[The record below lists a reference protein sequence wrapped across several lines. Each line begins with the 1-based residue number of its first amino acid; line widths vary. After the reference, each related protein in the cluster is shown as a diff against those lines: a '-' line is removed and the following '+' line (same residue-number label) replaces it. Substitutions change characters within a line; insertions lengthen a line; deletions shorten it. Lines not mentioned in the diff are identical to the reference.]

1 MYFLVAGALR
11 FAPASALHGTP
22 FVLVIA
28 RPWLMDDALCW
39 SVPTRLTPICIR
51 ALRGQ
56 PELPLRAAP
65 REDVRCTVRCTALLP
80 CSSLR
85 EHWNARQGGPRI
97 EEVKCCSTAGRS
109 CSRFLQTCSRL
120 AGCCSRS
127 GGRLRGY
134 IGIASRTGGNGN
146 LSPPPLRILP

>member
-28 RPWLMDDALCW
+28 RPWLMDGASCW

-51 ALRGQ
+51 ALRCQ

-80 CSSLR
+80 CSLR
-85 EHWNARQGGPRI
+85 EHWNARLGTDLYRLKAKAA
-97 EEVKCCSTAGRS
+97 ERLE
-109 CSRFLQTCSRL
+109 LQL
-120 AGCCSRS
+120 QAYG
-127 GGRLRGY
+127 L
-134 IGIASRTGGNGN
+134 
-146 LSPPPLRILP
+146 